1 MEELLTRIAAA
12 FTAAGFTV
20 TDQEHAA
27 VPAKE
32 PEVRYAVPKLKK
44 HETSKR
50 VRADGDEYAVCHTF
64 TCAVRCF
71 GKRCGF
77 SDSEGLPAAVSL
89 AANELRGED
98 GLSLLSLE
106 TGELVR
112 DAATDRLTCDLILRA
127 AGYEVYDGW
136 WGE

>member
-1 MEELLTRIAAA
+1 MLFPSSKSMRHQSVSVLTATNMRSAIPLPVRCAASENAAA
-12 FTAAGFTV
+12 FPT
-20 TDQEHAA
+20 
-27 VPAKE
+27 
-32 PEVRYAVPKLKK
+32 
-44 HETSKR
+44 
-50 VRADGDEYAVCHTF
+50 
-64 TCAVRCF
+64 
-71 GKRCGF
+71 
-77 SDSEGLPAAVSL
+77 AVSL

-127 AGYEVYDGW
+127 AGYEVYEGW